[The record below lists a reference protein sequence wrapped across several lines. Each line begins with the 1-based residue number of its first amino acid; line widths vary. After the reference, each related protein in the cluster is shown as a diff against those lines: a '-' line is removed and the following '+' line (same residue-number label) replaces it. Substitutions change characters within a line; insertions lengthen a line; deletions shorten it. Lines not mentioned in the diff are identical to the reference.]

1 MQNPIP
7 QSGLWV
13 TPGSVDEL
21 YAMVEQ
27 YTGEQRSLAIHVMM
41 LTLNTCHN
49 IVEQQHVA
57 EGV

>member
-13 TPGSVDEL
+13 TPSNVDEL
-21 YAMVEQ
+21 YTMVEQ
-27 YTGEQRSLAIHVMM
+27 YSGEQKALAMHIMM

-49 IVEQQHVA
+49 LVEQQHVA

>member
-1 MQNPIP
+1 MTNPIP

-13 TPGSVDEL
+13 TPSSVDEL

-27 YTGEQRSLAIHVMM
+27 YTGEQKALAVHIMM

-49 IVEQQHVA
+49 LVEQQHVEA
-57 EGV
+57 SV